1 MVLTPSTMLPLGTPA
16 ADFSL
21 LEPLTGKSVS
31 LADVKLENGVLIA
44 FLSNHCP
51 FVILLQD
58 QLQALGRDLKEKGV
72 GMVGI
77 SSNDIVA
84 YPSDNPERMAELAS
98 TKFTTFPYL
107 FDATQ
112 EIAKSYRA
120 ACTPDIYLFDKD
132 LKLVYRGRVDDARP
146 GNGKKVTGRSIR
158 AAVDLMVT
166 GKPIPAESMLP
177 SMGCNI
183 KWARGNAPD
192 YFG

>member
-1 MVLTPSTMLPLGTPA
+1 MVVTPSTMLPLGTQA

-31 LADVKLENGVLIA
+31 LADVKLEHGVLIA
-44 FLSNHCP
+44 FISNHCP

-77 SSNDIVA
+77 SSNDPVA

-98 TKFTTFPYL
+98 AKFNTFPYL

-112 EIAKSYRA
+112 GVAKSYRA

-132 LKLVYRGRVDDARP
+132 LKLVYR
-146 GNGKKVTGRSIR
+146 
-158 AAVDLMVT
+158 
-166 GKPIPAESMLP
+166 
-177 SMGCNI
+177 
-183 KWARGNAPD
+183 
-192 YFG
+192 